1 MLQGRENKLHIGI
14 FGRTNSGKSSF
25 INSLTGQDISIVSN
39 IPGTTTDPVKKSIE
53 ILGLGNVI
61 IIDTAGIDDYSELG
75 QKRILKTMQILNN
88 IDIAIIIF
96 SENTFDENDQKLLE
110 VFNSKKLPY
119 LIIFNKCDLEG
130 LSPELSEKIKNKY
143 SKEIIEISALK
154 NINLESVINSLI
166 QVKKSLSTSKFSLLH
181 GLVEYGDVV
190 LLITPIDSEAPEGRM
205 ILPQVNA
212 IRNSI
217 DEGCIT
223 IVLKESEL
231 ELFFKN
237 FNIKPK
243 IAITDSQ
250 VFKKVD
256 KIIPK
261 DIMLTGFSIL
271 LARQKGDFEE
281 YLKGTPK
288 ISELKDGDRILLL
301 ESCSHTSSCE
311 DIGRVKIPRWIRE
324 FTGKTLEFDVVAG
337 LDNLNNDIESYS
349 LVIQCGACVITRK
362 QLINRLKNAKAAN
375 IPITNYGMAIAYLQ
389 GVYNRAIQAFI

>member
-1 MLQGRENKLHIGI
+1 LLQGRENKLHIGI

-261 DIMLTGFSIL
+261 EIMLTGFSIL

>member
-1 MLQGRENKLHIGI
+1 LLQGRENKLHIGI

-130 LSPELSEKIKNKY
+130 LSPELSEKI
-143 SKEIIEISALK
+143 
-154 NINLESVINSLI
+154 NLESVINSLI
-166 QVKKSLSTSKFSLLH
+166 QVKKSLSASKFSLLH

>member
-1 MLQGRENKLHIGI
+1 LLQGRENKLHIGI

-166 QVKKSLSTSKFSLLH
+166 QVKKSLLTSKFSLLH

>member
-1 MLQGRENKLHIGI
+1 LLQGRENKLHIGI

-166 QVKKSLSTSKFSLLH
+166 QVKKSLSASKFSLLH